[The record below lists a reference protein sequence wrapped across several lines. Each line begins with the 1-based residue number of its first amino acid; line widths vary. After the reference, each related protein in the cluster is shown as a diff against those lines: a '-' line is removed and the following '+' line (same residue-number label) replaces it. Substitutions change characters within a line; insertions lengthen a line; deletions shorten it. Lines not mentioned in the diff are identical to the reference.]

1 MVAYMMHAI
10 AASTEYYKRGWK
22 RGGITQPQLD
32 RRGNQKDD
40 KHKNYLV
47 IKDQPSALRIWLK
60 VFTRGRSVLNI
71 LW

>member
-10 AASTEYYKRGWK
+10 AASTESYKRGWK

-32 RRGNQKDD
+32 RRGNQKDN